1 MGLSNGG
8 LVFFMDEV
16 TVSIIT
22 PSFNQGRY
30 IEETILSVLD
40 QKGDFKLEY
49 LVIDGGSTDQT
60 IDILKKYDNRLNW
73 FSGPDQGQTDA
84 VNKGFAKASGDILG
98 WLNSDDLYEEGSLA
112 KVVESY
118 KDQKFQWCFGNCRNI
133 DEGGREIRK
142 PVTRYKNFESRHY
155 SRQRLLTKDFIP
167 QPAVFIS
174 RKAFEETGLLNLA
187 YDYAMDYDYWLRL
200 ASRYRPLYINRY
212 LAKFR
217 WHQTSKSQNHYRKAA
232 LEAYRIARGHARPGD
247 ELYLFRHFMHV
258 LTLSMVYS
266 FLS

>member
-1 MGLSNGG
+1 
-8 LVFFMDEV
+8 MDEV

-22 PSFNQGRY
+22 PSLNQGSFL
-30 IEETILSVLD
+30 EETILSVLD

-112 KVVESY
+112 KVVDSY
-118 KDQKFQWCFGNCRNI
+118 KDHKFEWCFGNCRNI

-142 PVTRYKNFESRHY
+142 PVTTYKNFESRHY

-167 QPAVFIS
+167 QPAVFIA
-174 RKAFEETGLLNLA
+174 RQAFREIGPLNKL
-187 YDYAMDYDYWLRL
+187 YHFAMDYDYWLRL
-200 ASRYRPLYINRY
+200 ASRYSPLYIDRY
-212 LAKFR
+212 LARFR
-217 WHQTSKSQNHYRKAA
+217 WHRASKSKGNFRKAA
-232 LEAYRIARGHARPGD
+232 MEAYGIARKHAPPGS
-247 ELYLFRHFMHV
+247 EFLIFRHFIHV
-258 LTLSMVYS
+258 LMLNVMYS
-266 FLS
+266 FLP